1 MSLRNTYFAGQEH
14 KFQSDFYSIQMY
26 TNGRIPGQRGWLLAA
41 AALTQNAKFFG
52 TKLKLV
58 VQKVC
63 GACFGALDPGGG
75 FGHLLFC
82 SSQPAGS

>member
-1 MSLRNTYFAGQEH
+1 
-14 KFQSDFYSIQMY
+14 MY
-26 TNGRIPGQRGWLLAA
+26 TNARIPGQRGWLLTA

-63 GACFGALDPGGG
+63 VPVLE
-75 FGHLLFC
+75 L
-82 SSQPAGS
+82 